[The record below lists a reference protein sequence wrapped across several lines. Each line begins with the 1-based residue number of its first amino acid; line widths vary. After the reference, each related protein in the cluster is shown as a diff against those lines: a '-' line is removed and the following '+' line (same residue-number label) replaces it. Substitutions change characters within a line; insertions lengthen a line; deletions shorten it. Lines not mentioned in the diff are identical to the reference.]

1 MIYKSEALAPRLLLQ
16 VTGIVTR
23 GSFVDEVVIS
33 NGESY
38 SMRGTHAQGGISWNI
53 DQNTRVWTKR

>member
-1 MIYKSEALAPRLLLQ
+1 MIYKSEAALPALLLQ

-33 NGESY
+33 NGESCP
-38 SMRGTHAQGGISWNI
+38 MLGTRARGGMNWGI
-53 DQNTRVWTKR
+53 DHEVRVWTKR